1 MTEVCI
7 YKRRLPQIK
16 LKGVVRLNIGC
27 GKKHEKGFINLDLR
41 DLGQDIVWDVREGI
55 PFPDNSVD
63 LIWSQHVMEHLTN
76 HEAEMAIRE
85 MYRVL
90 KVGGVMVHTTP
101 HASDPTSCYFH
112 HETFWNEARVETIPT
127 LSGLEG
133 FRVIKNQMTEEGN
146 RRAFRELV
154 FEVQKVQ

>member
-63 LIWSQHVMEHLTN
+63 LIWSQHVMEHFN
-76 HEAEMAIRE
+76 ESESQAVIRE

-90 KVGGVMVHTTP
+90 KPGGIMVHTTP
-101 HASDPTSCYFH
+101 HASDPTSCYFDH
-112 HETFWNEARVETIPT
+112 KTFWNEARVETIPT
-127 LSGLEG
+127 LSGIEG
-133 FRVIKNQMTEEGN
+133 FRVIKNYVNEQSN

-154 FEVQKVQ
+154 FEVQKAQ